1 MGIDNRVVNTTRK
14 PAEEFQSSGKSTGLE
29 NVKNII
35 ADTLHDVAEVLNE
48 KAADQ
53 DTQSGIVQYGKQA
66 SEWLDQSA
74 EYVRQCDHYYEQAD
88 ARVREYVRQSPGRSL
103 LIAGAV
109 GLIIGAMLRRR

>member
-1 MGIDNRVVNTTRK
+1 MGISNMTTDK
-14 PAEEFQSSGKSTGLE
+14 TAETAAEFQGPDKSTGFE

-35 ADTLHDVAEVLNE
+35 ADKLHNIAETIDA

-53 DTQSGIVQYGKQA
+53 NAQCGMAQYGKQA

-74 EYVRQCDHYYEQAD
+74 EYVRQFDYEQAD
-88 ARVREYVRQSPGRSL
+88 ARVREYVRQSPGHSL

-109 GLIIGAMLRRR
+109 GLIIGAILRRR

>member
-1 MGIDNRVVNTTRK
+1 MGIDNRVVDTTRK
-14 PAEEFQSSGKSTGLE
+14 PAEEFQGSGKSTGLE

-35 ADTLHDVAEVLNE
+35 ADKLHNVAEALGE

-74 EYVRQCDHYYEQAD
+74 EYVRQFDSYERVD
-88 ARVREYVRQSPGRSL
+88 ASVREYVRQSPGRSL

>member
-1 MGIDNRVVNTTRK
+1 MGISNRAVDKTGEIA
-14 PAEEFQSSGKSTGLE
+14 AESQGSGKSTGLE

-35 ADTLHDVAEVLNE
+35 ADQLHNVAEGLGE

-53 DTQSGIVQYGKQA
+53 GAQCGMAQYGKQA

-74 EYVRQCDHYYEQAD
+74 GYVRQFDYAQAD
-88 ARVREYVRQSPGRSL
+88 ARVREYVRQRPGRSL

-109 GLIIGAMLRRR
+109 GLIIGAILRRR